1 MVTAKYKGKNQ
12 HAIIANRNYHHF
24 LVAPKNSVGDWILMT
39 PVLIQMQ
46 KKTETLAHILGKK
59 TEFFATVTHREESGN
74 HLQRRVFCSKNE
86 TVRGFSFLSFKIFK
100 KRTPCTIILSGLTIS
115 GSAS

>member
-59 TEFFATVTHREESGN
+59 QNFLLLLLIG
-74 HLQRRVFCSKNE
+74 KNQE
-86 TVRGFSFLSFKIFK
+86 ITCRGEYFVAKMKL
-100 KRTPCTIILSGLTIS
+100 
-115 GSAS
+115 

>member
-46 KKTETLAHILGKK
+46 KKTETLAHILGKNQN
-59 TEFFATVTHREESGN
+59 FLLLLLIG
-74 HLQRRVFCSKNE
+74 KNQE
-86 TVRGFSFLSFKIFK
+86 ITCRGEYFVAKMKL
-100 KRTPCTIILSGLTIS
+100 
-115 GSAS
+115 